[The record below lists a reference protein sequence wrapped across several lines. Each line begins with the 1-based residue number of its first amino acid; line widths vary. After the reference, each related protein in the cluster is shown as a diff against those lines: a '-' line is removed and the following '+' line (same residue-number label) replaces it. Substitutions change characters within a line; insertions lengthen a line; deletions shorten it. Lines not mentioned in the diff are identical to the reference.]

1 MGAPAMNTEPR
12 LRVVDYLQRGAL
24 HVDRLAEVRLPGADL
39 ASRDCWALPY
49 FAQSSLVAST
59 PMVLVAGPPTMVA
72 RTVTF
77 SAPCLRAR
85 SQFVLSC
92 FCTSSH
98 WTPGCGWIATY
109 VTM

>member
-1 MGAPAMNTEPR
+1 
-12 LRVVDYLQRGAL
+12 
-24 HVDRLAEVRLPGADL
+24 
-39 ASRDCWALPY
+39 
-49 FAQSSLVAST
+49 
-59 PMVLVAGPPTMVA
+59 MVA

-85 SQFVLSC
+85 SHVVLSC

-109 VTM
+109 VTMVMGGASLIHCGCLATRQANTRMLLHG